1 MVRTLSETTHLLSS
15 LPWSLLL
22 FTLCDRFSLKR
33 TPRINPTNQILVSN
47 STSRELDLRHLVH
60 SLLFCCC
67 WWLWRDFCL
76 FWFDFQLIS
85 SFSVNSLL
93 IPWPWPVHLLLDF
106 WCILDIVTIG
116 HFIVILCMS
125 LFRLYAPGGHCN
137 HFPSFLAS
145 ELGRVPY
152 SQSMWNDSGIYNDS
166 EKEKRKIFIT
176 SLVLCYFYWY
186 P

>member
-22 FTLCDRFSLKR
+22 FTLCDRFSLKH

-60 SLLFCCC
+60 LLLFCCC
-67 WWLWRDFCL
+67 WWLWGDFCL
-76 FWFDFQLIS
+76 FWSDFQLIS
-85 SFSVNSLL
+85 SFPVNSLL
-93 IPWPWPVHLLLDF
+93 RPWPWPVHLLLDF

-125 LFRLYAPGGHCN
+125 LFRLYASRGHCN
-137 HFPSFLAS
+137 HFPSFLSLRAW
-145 ELGRVPY
+145 
-152 SQSMWNDSGIYNDS
+152 QSSLFTEYVKWQWNIQ
-166 EKEKRKIFIT
+166 
-176 SLVLCYFYWY
+176 
-186 P
+186 